1 MLTRARTSPWVRRAA
16 ILGIL
21 TLVGAVI
28 VGGMFVLG
36 HSGDRAAATCE
47 GLGAALPDGISLW
60 PPGVRCVGG
69 EPAAEV
75 VRLNGTFLVLTLAVT
90 ALLGV
95 AGVLAG
101 RRVQ

>member
-1 MLTRARTSPWVRRAA
+1 MLTRTRTSPWVRRAA

-21 TLVGAVI
+21 TLVGTLF

-47 GLGAALPDGISLW
+47 ELGAASPDGLSLW
-60 PPGVRCVGG
+60 PPGVSCVGG
-69 EPAAEV
+69 EPTAEV
-75 VRLNGTFLVLTLAVT
+75 VRLNGTFVVLTLAVT

-95 AGVLAG
+95 AGVLVG